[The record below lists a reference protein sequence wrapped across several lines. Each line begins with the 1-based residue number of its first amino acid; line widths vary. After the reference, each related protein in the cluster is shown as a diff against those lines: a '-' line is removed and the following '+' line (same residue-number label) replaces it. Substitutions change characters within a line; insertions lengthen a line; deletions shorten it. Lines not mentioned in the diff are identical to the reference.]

1 MTSMLRVDASSAK
14 LLNHGKVRPWV
25 LRFAVALACAHLI
38 SGHAWRLGTGFISG
52 GLFTRRSPRTGR
64 SAGGVMQ
71 STSVELEL
79 AVQQGKPVVVDFYA
93 TWCGP
98 CQMLTP
104 ELVKVAGKMADRV
117 TILKV
122 DTDVETEIASELHI
136 EALPTLLFF
145 KDGNMKPVAKVE
157 GMVTSDWLEDFIE
170 KNLLSEGVSF

>member
-1 MTSMLRVDASSAK
+1 MVCAYLLGDA
-14 LLNHGKVRPWV
+14 
-25 LRFAVALACAHLI
+25 LRFGASFL
-38 SGHAWRLGTGFISG
+38 SG
-52 GLFTRRSPRTGR
+52 GLARWPHRPSVSR
-64 SAGGVMQ
+64 SAATPGVMQ

-104 ELVKVAGKMADRV
+104 ELVKVAARLQDRV

-122 DTDVETEIASELHI
+122 DTDVETEIASELDI
-136 EALPTLLFF
+136 QALPTLLFF

-157 GMVTSDWLEDFIE
+157 GLVSADWLEDYITD
-170 KNLLSEGVSF
+170 NLFPSEVTEVTEASEVTAAEAS

>member
-1 MTSMLRVDASSAK
+1 
-14 LLNHGKVRPWV
+14 
-25 LRFAVALACAHLI
+25 
-38 SGHAWRLGTGFISG
+38 
-52 GLFTRRSPRTGR
+52 
-64 SAGGVMQ
+64 MQ

-104 ELVKVAGKMADRV
+104 ELVKVAGNMADRV

-122 DTDVETEIASELHI
+122 DTDVETEIATELHI

-145 KDGNMKPVAKVE
+145 KDGNMKPVAKIE
-157 GMVTSDWLEDFIE
+157 GMVNSEWLQDFIE
-170 KNLLSEGVSF
+170 KNLLSEVEA